1 VDLRD
6 ASTLLE
12 RLVAIK
18 THHDIAQIHRAAAAA
33 REGMLVAQIG
43 WWSAPGPRGSMM
55 PGSPPYNSAG
65 GAMQPAV
72 SSTGLPATTLGGLP
86 PSALRDRIRA
96 GDFRGQTAGLASGY
110 VQANLVILPE
120 DWAAEFAEFAAANR
134 QACPVLAT
142 THPGD
147 PSVPELADGADLR
160 TDLPAYRLYRD
171 GRLAAEMPDILGLW
185 RDDLVC
191 FLIGC
196 SFTFDHYLLSAGV
209 TVRHVERACNV
220 SMYRTSIPTTPTA
233 RLSGPLVVSM
243 RPIPAA
249 QVDLATRTSARYPE
263 VHGGPVHVGDP
274 SAIGIAN
281 LATPDYGDAVAAEEG
296 DVPMFW
302 ACGVTPQAVAIA
314 SCVPFMITH
323 APGSMF
329 VTDHRLTP

>member
-1 VDLRD
+1 
-6 ASTLLE
+6 
-12 RLVAIK
+12 
-18 THHDIAQIHRAAAAA
+18 
-33 REGMLVAQIG
+33 
-43 WWSAPGPRGSMM
+43 
-55 PGSPPYNSAG
+55 
-65 GAMQPAV
+65 MQPTI
-72 SSTGLPATTLGGLP
+72 SSTTTPVTPLAALP
-86 PSALRDRIRA
+86 PVALRERIRT
-96 GDFRGQTAGLASGY
+96 GDYRGQTAGLASGY
-110 VQANLVILPE
+110 VQANLVVLPE
-120 DWAAEFAEFAAANR
+120 EWAAEFADFAAANR
-134 QACPVLAT
+134 QACPVLAST
-142 THPGD
+142 RPGD
-147 PSVPELADGADLR
+147 PAVPELAGGADLR

-171 GRLAAEMPDILGLW
+171 GRLASEVPDIRTLW

-209 TVRHVERACNV
+209 TVRHVERGCNV
-220 SMYRTSIPTTPTA
+220 SMYRTSIPTAPTA

-274 SAIGIAN
+274 SAIGIAD

-314 SCVPFMITH
+314 SRVPFMITH
-323 APGSMF
+323 APGCMF
-329 VTDHRLTP
+329 VTDRRLTP